1 MEKPEPQ
8 NIKLTST
15 TNGINNI
22 VSIRLMSVAYFISF

>member
-22 VSIRLMSVAYFISF
+22 VSIRLITCSLK